1 MSTAAQDTG
10 APRAH
15 CTVDADGRTA
25 FRVALRSA
33 GRPRLALVPRT
44 GKNAPEP
51 PTRLL
56 ELEPHG
62 GDESCL
68 HAVLEPLPALAEGRW
83 DAYLMREPDA
93 VRERLRPGLRDL
105 RALVDGSLRERP
117 SPVAVRVPYATKDG
131 FLAVRAW
138 LRTAHAEAGR
148 LDLADGAMTVN
159 ARLHG
164 AELSDGA
171 TALLRL
177 RSDKG
182 TTRSFPARTEG
193 GAFSFTASLGELT
206 GGMPGDQVWDA
217 FLRPAADAPL
227 VRIGRLL
234 DDLADR
240 KAVYAYPALTVGE
253 AAARPYYTVDND
265 LAVEVTAVH

>member
-10 APRAH
+10 VPRAH
-15 CTVDADGRTA
+15 CTVDADGRTV

-33 GRPRLALVPRT
+33 GHPRLALVPRPK
-44 GKNAPEP
+44 KNVPQQ

-56 ELEPHG
+56 DLEPHG
-62 GDESCL
+62 DGDL
-68 HAVLEPLPALAEGRW
+68 RAVLEPLPALAEGRW

-105 RALVDGSLRERP
+105 RALVDGNLRERP

-131 FLAVRAW
+131 FLAVRTW
-138 LRTAHAEAGR
+138 LRPAHAEAGR
-148 LDLADGAMTVN
+148 LDLADGAMTVH

-164 AELSDGA
+164 AELSDDA
-171 TALLRL
+171 TALFRL

-182 TTRSFPARTEG
+182 TTRSFPLRTDG
-193 GAFSFTASLGELT
+193 SAFSFTAPFGELT
-206 GGMPGDQVWDA
+206 GKAPGDQVWDA
-217 FLRPAADAPL
+217 FLRPAAGAPP

-234 DDLADR
+234 DDVADR
-240 KAVYAYPALTVGE
+240 KAVCVYPALTVGE
-253 AAARPYYTVDND
+253 AAVRPYYTVDND
-265 LAVEVTAVH
+265 LAVEVTAAR